1 VQQQHAATG
10 AYSGHA
16 DIARRFIHCAQSLF
30 DPGGMRQAG
39 DVALGE
45 EALEIAE
52 ALHVFDDQAGI
63 FRGAGEYLLE
73 PFFLA
78 ADDVEQE
85 VLVAVTQGCDVVIDV
100 DLICGMAVSDGDRDV
115 MQARTLVAYEGF
127 SRRRQLQQM
136 IGEIRVVA
144 AVNTLAGLSS
154 SLLWCTLLV
163 TLVDE
168 F

>member
-1 VQQQHAATG
+1 
-10 AYSGHA
+10 
-16 DIARRFIHCAQSLF
+16 
-30 DPGGMRQAG
+30 
-39 DVALGE
+39 
-45 EALEIAE
+45 
-52 ALHVFDDQAGI
+52 
-63 FRGAGEYLLE
+63 
-73 PFFLA
+73 
-78 ADDVEQE
+78 
-85 VLVAVTQGCDVVIDV
+85 
-100 DLICGMAVSDGDRDV
+100 MAVSDGDRDV